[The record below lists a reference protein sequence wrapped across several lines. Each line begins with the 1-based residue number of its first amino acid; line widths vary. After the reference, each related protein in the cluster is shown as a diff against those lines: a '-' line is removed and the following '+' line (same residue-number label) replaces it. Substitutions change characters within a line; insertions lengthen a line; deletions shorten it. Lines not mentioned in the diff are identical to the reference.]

1 MAVVAEGWRWRW
13 WWGRAKELVM
23 LRDGRISEAILQL
36 RGAGAGARRMPAI
49 AVVILDNS
57 TDDSVR
63 NWIQL
68 RPRVT

>member
-1 MAVVAEGWRWRW
+1 
-13 WWGRAKELVM
+13 M

-36 RGAGAGARRMPAI
+36 RGAGAGARSRVRLMPAI
-49 AVVILDNS
+49 AVVILDDS

-63 NWIQL
+63 DWIQL